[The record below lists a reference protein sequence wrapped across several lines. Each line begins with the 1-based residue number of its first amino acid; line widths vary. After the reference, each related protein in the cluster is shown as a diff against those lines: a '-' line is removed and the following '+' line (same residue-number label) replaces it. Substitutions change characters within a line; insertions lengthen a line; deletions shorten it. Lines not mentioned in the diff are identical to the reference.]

1 MSKDLES
8 RLRAALRPVGPR
20 QEFSQELVAQ
30 LAIRSNTR
38 RITPWGLSSRSAWWF
53 SAGLAASLLLVA
65 GVQYQLQQERT
76 RANGLEARR
85 QVVVALRMT
94 SQKLNLAYETVKSE
108 SL

>member
-1 MSKDLES
+1 MNKDLES
-8 RLRAALRPVGPR
+8 RLRAALRPIGPR
-20 QEFSQELVAQ
+20 QEFSQRLVAQ
-30 LAIRSNTR
+30 FAVRSSIR
-38 RITPWGLSSRSAWWF
+38 RITPWGLSRRSAWWF

-65 GVQYQLQQERT
+65 GVEYQLQQERT